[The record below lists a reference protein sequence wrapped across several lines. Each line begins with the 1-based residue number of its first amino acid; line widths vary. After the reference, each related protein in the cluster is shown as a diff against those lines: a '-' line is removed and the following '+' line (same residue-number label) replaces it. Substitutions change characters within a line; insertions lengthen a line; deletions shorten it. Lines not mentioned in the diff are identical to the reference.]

1 MPSRPRSHPSL
12 LARRLALIGALF
24 AGLVG
29 MSGAMADV
37 RAANGDVVVLT
48 ADGTVDNVM
57 AGYLADGVSN
67 AAAAGAP
74 AVVVRLNTPGG
85 SLDATQRITSAF
97 LEAHV
102 PVIVWVTPSGGRAAS
117 AGTFI
122 TMAAN
127 LAYMAP
133 GTNIGAASPVDSNG
147 QDIPGTLGEKVK
159 NDAIANMTAIAE
171 ARGRP
176 VPWAVSTVSEAKS
189 YSASEAVAAGAVD
202 GIAATL
208 DEVLS
213 QANGKEVTVAGT
225 TTTLALEGV
234 GVDEQDMNPFQG
246 LLHLLSDPNIA
257 FLLFTI
263 GTLGLII
270 ELLHPNFVTGILGA
284 LAIIL
289 AFIGFGSLPLNL
301 AGLMLIVLGI
311 VLFVLEATV
320 TSHGLLAIGGIVCF
334 VLGASALYTNTGDP
348 TEPIRHGRAAGDP
361 RDHRADRIPDGPDL
375 ARRHPDATHGAPE
388 GRRRRPGAAGHGG
401 RRPVAP
407 RAVRYRVPGR
417 RVVERQ
423 DGRYAA
429 AAARDAG
436 PTGRL
441 RRSHGHRG
449 ADRPAGGPGRGPRP
463 PTRPTRRACPSS

>member
-1 MPSRPRSHPSL
+1 MPSRPRSHASL

-37 RAANGDVVVLT
+37 RAAGGDVVVLT

-85 SLDATQRITSAF
+85 SLDATQKITSAF

-348 TEPIRHGRAAGDP
+348 TEPLATVALPVILVTTALTGSLMVLISLAAIRTRRMAPPKGVVGVKVPLGTEGVVQSPLEPLGTVYLAGESWSARTADTRPVP
-361 RDHRADRIPDGPDL
+361 RETPVRLVAFDGLTAIVEPTGE
-375 ARRHPDATHGAPE
+375 PVGQ
-388 GRRRRPGAAGHGG
+388 GAA
-401 RRPVAP
+401 P
-407 RAVRYRVPGR
+407 
-417 RVVERQ
+417 
-423 DGRYAA
+423 AA
-429 AAARDAG
+429 DT
-436 PTGRL
+436 PY
-441 RRSHGHRG
+441 
-449 ADRPAGGPGRGPRP
+449 PASMP
-463 PTRPTRRACPSS
+463 